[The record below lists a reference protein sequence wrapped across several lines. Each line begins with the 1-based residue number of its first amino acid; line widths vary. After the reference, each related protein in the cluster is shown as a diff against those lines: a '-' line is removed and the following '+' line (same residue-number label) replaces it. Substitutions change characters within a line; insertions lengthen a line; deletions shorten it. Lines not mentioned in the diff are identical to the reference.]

1 VGGTA
6 IRIVIGD
13 LAVHLG
19 GTNIVVVLALVAV
32 SLFLGIYLIRINYMF
47 MAIGITVTMSQLYV
61 QLGEF
66 SWHLL
71 LLRLAETAVGVG
83 AVVITVLFVVPLR
96 PQRVL
101 TAGVLTYFEELQT
114 LLNHIITTLRNRDE
128 EQSASRTRSDVR
140 RLDAAYHALL
150 TTAAPLRAGT
160 FGQNSTQLT
169 AILALASTARYY
181 ARDLAHT
188 NPHPCG
194 AHPYLN
200 TATEQLLSSMN
211 TIRRRLEHDEH
222 GTYTPSTD
230 LLTTTGP
237 DNFDDRIL
245 IADLIELDATMATLA
260 HTLGMDV
267 HDAAHIDAHPSG
279 AGGASAGPGRRA
291 IVT

>member
-1 VGGTA
+1 
-6 IRIVIGD
+6 
-13 LAVHLG
+13 
-19 GTNIVVVLALVAV
+19 
-32 SLFLGIYLIRINYMF
+32 
-47 MAIGITVTMSQLYV
+47 
-61 QLGEF
+61 
-66 SWHLL
+66 
-71 LLRLAETAVGVG
+71 
-83 AVVITVLFVVPLR
+83 
-96 PQRVL
+96 
-101 TAGVLTYFEELQT
+101 
-114 LLNHIITTLRNRDE
+114 
-128 EQSASRTRSDVR
+128 VR

-160 FGQNSTQLT
+160 FGQNSTQLAT
-169 AILALASTARYY
+169 ILALASTARYY

-188 NPHPCG
+188 TPHPCG

-237 DNFDDRIL
+237 DPDNLDDRIL
-245 IADLIELDATMATLA
+245 IADLIALDATMATLA

-279 AGGASAGPGRRA
+279 AGVRRLARAVGRS
-291 IVT
+291 